1 MIQVLFK
8 EPINLIITGVG
19 GQGNVLA
26 SQVLGRMLIRKGLRV
41 TIGETYG
48 LSQRGGAVM
57 SQVRIS
63 TKKTYGPMIPQGQA
77 DLVAGPGT
85 PGSVSTLGHYGRPDI
100 RVLTN
105 DRPIYPINVL
115 SGSSIYPETD
125 RIHQT
130 LEELARKVWW
140 LPITREA
147 LQLGN
152 AILANMVMVGA
163 LIGVGLLPLK
173 VEDFIPLAREL
184 WDPQRAELN
193 IRAIETGVQ
202 LAQPDDRRPIETTVH
217 YRLRQRR

>member
-1 MIQVLFK
+1 MNPVLFK
-8 EPINLIITGVG
+8 EPVNLIITGVG

-63 TKKTYGPMIPQGQA
+63 TQKTYGPMIPQGRA
-77 DLVAGPGT
+77 DLVAGLEPLE
-85 PGSVSTLGHYGRPDI
+85 VLRTLGHYGRPDI

-105 DRPIYPINVL
+105 DRPVYPINVL
-115 SGSSIYPETD
+115 SGNSVYP
-125 RIHQT
+125 QT
-130 LEELARKVWW
+130 ELIQQHLGELTRKLWW

-147 LQLGN
+147 LELGQ

-163 LIGVGLLPLK
+163 LIGTGLLPLK
-173 VEDFIPLAREL
+173 VEDFSPLARDL
-184 WDPQRAELN
+184 WDPGRAELN
-193 IRAIETGVQ
+193 IRAIEKGV
-202 LAQPDDRRPIETTVH
+202 
-217 YRLRQRR
+217 RLVQSA

>member
-1 MIQVLFK
+1 MNPVLFK

-26 SQVLGRMLIRKGLRV
+26 SQVLGRMLIRRGLRV

-63 TKKTYGPMIPQGQA
+63 TRKTYGPLIPGGQA
-77 DLVAGPGT
+77 DLVVGMEPLE
-85 PGSVSTLGHYGRPDI
+85 VLRTLGHYGRPDI

-115 SGSSIYPETD
+115 SGSSKYPETD

-163 LIGVGLLPLK
+163 LIGTGLLPIE
-173 VEDFIPLAREL
+173 VEDFTPLARDL
-184 WDPQRAELN
+184 WDPGRAALN
-193 IRAIETGVQ
+193 IRAIEKGVHLVQ
-202 LAQPDDRRPIETTVH
+202 SA
-217 YRLRQRR
+217 

>member
-1 MIQVLFK
+1 MTQVLFK

-26 SQVLGRMLIRKGLRV
+26 SQVLGRMLIRKGLLV

-63 TKKTYGPMIPQGQA
+63 TRKPYGPMIPRGQA
-77 DLVAGPGT
+77 DLVAGLEPLE
-85 PGSVSTLGHYGRPDI
+85 VLRTLGNYGRPDI

-115 SGSSIYPETD
+115 SGNSVYPETEK
-125 RIHQT
+125 IHQT
-130 LEELARKVWW
+130 LEDLARKVWW

-163 LIGVGLLPLK
+163 LIGTGLLPVT
-173 VEDFIPLAREL
+173 VEDFTPLAQSL
-184 WDPQRAELN
+184 WDPQRADLN

-202 LAQPDDRRPIETTVH
+202 LVRFV
-217 YRLRQRR
+217 

>member
-1 MIQVLFK
+1 MIPDLFK

-26 SQVLGRMLIRKGLRV
+26 SQVLGRMLIRKGLLV

-63 TKKTYGPMIPQGQA
+63 TRKPYGPMIPRGQA
-77 DLVAGPGT
+77 DLVAGLEPLE
-85 PGSVSTLGHYGRPDI
+85 VLRTLGNYGRPDI

-115 SGSSIYPETD
+115 SGNSVYPETEK
-125 RIHQT
+125 IHQT
-130 LEELARKVWW
+130 LEDLARKVWW

-163 LIGVGLLPLK
+163 LIGTGLLPVT
-173 VEDFIPLAREL
+173 VEDFTPLAQSL
-184 WDPQRAELN
+184 WDPQRADLN

-202 LAQPDDRRPIETTVH
+202 LVRFV
-217 YRLRQRR
+217 

>member
-26 SQVLGRMLIRKGLRV
+26 SQVLGRMLIRKGLQV

-63 TKKTYGPMIPQGQA
+63 TRKTYGPMIPQGQA
-77 DLVAGPGT
+77 DLVAGLEPLE
-85 PGSVSTLGHYGRPDI
+85 VLRTLGHYGRPDI

-115 SGSSIYPETD
+115 SGSSVYPETEQ
-125 RIHQT
+125 IHQT
-130 LEELARKVWW
+130 LEDLARKVWW

-152 AILANMVMVGA
+152 AILANMIMVGA
-163 LIGVGLLPLK
+163 LIGTGLLP
-173 VEDFIPLAREL
+173 VTAEDFIPLAQSL
-184 WDPQRAELN
+184 WDPQRADLN
-193 IRAIETGVQ
+193 IRAIETGIQ
-202 LAQPDDRRPIETTVH
+202 LVRS
-217 YRLRQRR
+217 L

>member
-26 SQVLGRMLIRKGLRV
+26 SQVLGRMLIGKGLRV

-63 TKKTYGPMIPQGQA
+63 TRKTYGPMIPQGQA
-77 DLVAGPGT
+77 DLIAGLEPLE
-85 PGSVSTLGHYGRPDI
+85 VLRTLGNYGRPDI

-125 RIHQT
+125 KIHQT
-130 LEELARKVWW
+130 LGELALKVWW

-147 LQLGN
+147 LQL
-152 AILANMVMVGA
+152 AT
-163 LIGVGLLPLK
+163 PS
-173 VEDFIPLAREL
+173 
-184 WDPQRAELN
+184 W
-193 IRAIETGVQ
+193 
-202 LAQPDDRRPIETTVH
+202 PIWSWWGP
-217 YRLRQRR
+217 

>member
-1 MIQVLFK
+1 MIPDLFK

-26 SQVLGRMLIRKGLRV
+26 SQVLGRMLIRKGLLV

-63 TKKTYGPMIPQGQA
+63 ARKTYGPMIPRGQA
-77 DLVAGPGT
+77 DLVAGLEPLE
-85 PGSVSTLGHYGRPDI
+85 VLRTLGPYGRPDI
-100 RVLTN
+100 QVLTN

-115 SGSSIYPETD
+115 SGSSVYPGTD
-125 RIHQT
+125 KIHQT
-130 LEELARKVWW
+130 LEGLARKVWW

-147 LQLGN
+147 LQLGQ

-163 LIGVGLLPLK
+163 LIGTGLLPLTA
-173 VEDFIPLAREL
+173 EDFTPLAQSL
-184 WDPQRAELN
+184 WDTQRADLN
-193 IRAIETGVQ
+193 IRAIEKGVQ
-202 LAQPDDRRPIETTVH
+202 LVRGV
-217 YRLRQRR
+217 

>member
-1 MIQVLFK
+1 MSPILFK

-26 SQVLGRMLIRKGLRV
+26 SQVLGRMLIAKGLRV

-63 TKKTYGPMIPQGQA
+63 TRKSYGPMIPRGQA
-77 DLVAGPGT
+77 DLVAGLEPLE
-85 PGSVSTLGHYGRPDI
+85 VLRTLGQYGRSDI

-115 SGSSIYPETD
+115 SGSSVYPATD
-125 RIHQT
+125 TIHQT
-130 LEELARKVWW
+130 LEDLAREVWW

-163 LIGVGLLPLK
+163 LIGTGLLP
-173 VEDFIPLAREL
+173 VTAEDFIPLAQSL
-184 WDPQRAELN
+184 WDPKRAELN

-202 LAQPDDRRPIETTVH
+202 LVGCV
-217 YRLRQRR
+217 

>member
-63 TKKTYGPMIPQGQA
+63 TRKIYGPMIPKGQA
-77 DLVAGPGT
+77 DLVAGLEPLE
-85 PGSVSTLGHYGRPDI
+85 VLRTLGQYGQPDI

-125 RIHQT
+125 KIHQT
-130 LEELARKVWW
+130 LGNLARKVWW

-163 LIGVGLLPLK
+163 LIGTGLLP
-173 VEDFIPLAREL
+173 VTAEDFTPLAHSL
-184 WDPQRAELN
+184 WEPKRADLN

-202 LAQPDDRRPIETTVH
+202 LVRFA
-217 YRLRQRR
+217 

>member
-1 MIQVLFK
+1 MTQALFK

-26 SQVLGRMLIRKGLRV
+26 SQVLGRMLIAKGLRV

-63 TKKTYGPMIPQGQA
+63 TRKTYGPMIPRGQA
-77 DLVAGPGT
+77 DLVAGLEPLE
-85 PGSVSTLGHYGRPDI
+85 VLRTLGQYGRPDI

-115 SGSSIYPETD
+115 SGSSVYPATD
-125 RIHQT
+125 TIHQT
-130 LEELARKVWW
+130 LEDLAREVWW

-163 LIGVGLLPLK
+163 LIGTGLLP
-173 VEDFIPLAREL
+173 VSAEDFFPLAQSL
-184 WDPQRAELN
+184 WDPKRAELN

-202 LAQPDDRRPIETTVH
+202 LVGCV
-217 YRLRQRR
+217 

>member
-1 MIQVLFK
+1 MNPVLFK

-26 SQVLGRMLIRKGLRV
+26 SQVLGRMLIRRGLRV

-63 TKKTYGPMIPQGQA
+63 TRKTYGPLIPGGQA
-77 DLVAGPGT
+77 DLVAGLEPLE
-85 PGSVSTLGHYGRPDI
+85 VLRTLGHYGRPDI

-115 SGSSIYPETD
+115 SGSSKYPETD
-125 RIHQT
+125 QIHQT

-163 LIGVGLLPLK
+163 LIGTGLLPIEA
-173 VEDFIPLAREL
+173 EDFIPLARDL
-184 WDPQRAELN
+184 WDPGRAELN
-193 IRAIETGVQ
+193 IRAIETGVHLVQ
-202 LAQPDDRRPIETTVH
+202 SA
-217 YRLRQRR
+217 

>member
-1 MIQVLFK
+1 MIPVLFK

-63 TKKTYGPMIPQGQA
+63 TRKTYGPMIPKGQA
-77 DLVAGPGT
+77 DLVAGLEPLE
-85 PGSVSTLGHYGRPDI
+85 VLRTLGQYGRPDI

-115 SGSSIYPETD
+115 SGNSVYPETEK
-125 RIHQT
+125 IHQT
-130 LEELARKVWW
+130 LEDLARKVWW

-163 LIGVGLLPLK
+163 LIGTGLLPVT
-173 VEDFIPLAREL
+173 VEDFTPLAQSL
-184 WDPQRAELN
+184 WDPQRADLN

-202 LAQPDDRRPIETTVH
+202 LVRFA
-217 YRLRQRR
+217 